1 MNRKHGIGAVTG
13 GANNWQPRN
22 ASQWQRERAS
32 GKLLPMHQ
40 PKSSLLSWIM
50 GR

>member
-1 MNRKHGIGAVTG
+1 MNRKYGIGAATG
-13 GANNWQPRN
+13 GANNWTPRQRT
-22 ASQWQRERAS
+22 AWQAERQY

-40 PKSSLLSWIM
+40 PKPSLLSWIM